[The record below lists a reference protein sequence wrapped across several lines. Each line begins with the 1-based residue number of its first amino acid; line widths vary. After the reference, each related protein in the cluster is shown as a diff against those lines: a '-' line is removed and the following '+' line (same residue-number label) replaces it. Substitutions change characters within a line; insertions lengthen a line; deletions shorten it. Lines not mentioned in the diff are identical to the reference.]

1 MRFNQFSYYPVSQ
14 QQALRE
20 LSSLGFKLDQSNSD
34 KELFEAFVRTCFF
47 NYKNTDYPL
56 STLAVDKETDL
67 LTFFNSD
74 RELTAEIFYTVAF
87 QLLGF
92 SYLTDFE
99 DGLVF
104 HKETAF
110 PIVYGDLIDNLYQ
123 LLNTRTKKGNTLI
136 DQLVSDGLIPENNDY
151 HYFNGKSLATF
162 SANNAIREVVYVESR
177 IDSDNDGLPDLIK
190 VNIIRPSYHGKIPAV
205 MTASPYH
212 QGTNDKA
219 SDKALYKMEVELE
232 VKEPH
237 EISLEKPTLD
247 LVEPVGQA
255 ELVPEAEEKLTHI
268 NSSYT
273 LNDYF
278 LPRGFANIYVS
289 GLGTKDSQG
298 QMTNGDYRQVEA
310 YKNVIDWLNGRYRA
324 FTDHSRK
331 RQVKADWSNGKVAT
345 TGLSYLGTM
354 SNGLATTGVDGLEV
368 IIAEAGISSWY
379 NYYRENGLV
388 TSPGGYP
395 GEDFDSLDELT
406 YSRNLLAGDY
416 IRGNEAHK
424 ESIEELKKNL
434 DRKTGDYNQFW
445 HDRNY
450 LLNAEKVKAEVV
462 FTHGSQDWNVKP
474 LHVYQMFNA
483 LPSHINKHL
492 FYHNG
497 AHVYMNNWQS
507 IDFRE
512 SMNALL
518 TQKLLGHETDYRLP
532 RIVWQDNTAPQTW
545 MTFEDFGN
553 QTDHKTFTLGTEEA
567 VIQNHY
573 EDSDFERFGKNYQT
587 FNNELYQGKVNQVT
601 IDLPVT
607 EDLHLN
613 GRVKLNLRLKS
624 STNKGLLSAQL
635 LELGQKKYLQ
645 PYPGVLSARTIDNG
659 RYHMLENL
667 CELPF
672 SPNAQRVITKGY
684 LNLQNRYDLLKIEEV
699 KPDEWME
706 FQFELQPTIY
716 KLKESDTVRLVLYT
730 TDFEITVRDN
740 TDYHLTVDL
749 AQSSLEMPFQR
760 EVTVDEQSRAK
771 TPAHPSPNH

>member
-1 MRFNQFSYYPVSQ
+1 MRFNQFSYLPVSHSQ
-14 QQALRE
+14 VLRE
-20 LSSLGFKLDQSNSD
+20 LSQLGLKLVPEQAS
-34 KELFEAFVRTCFF
+34 KKQLEQFVRWSFF
-47 NYKNTDYPL
+47 TYSNTDYAL
-56 STLAVDKETDL
+56 STLAADKETDL
-67 LTFFNSD
+67 VTFFQSD
-74 RELTAEIFYTVAF
+74 RELTAEIFYTVVF

-92 SYLTDFE
+92 NYLIDFE
-99 DGLVF
+99 NAEQF
-104 HKETAF
+104 RKETGF
-110 PIVYGDLIDNLYQ
+110 PIVYRDLIENLYH

-136 DQLVSDGLIPENNDY
+136 DQLVSDGLIAEDNHY

-162 SANNAIREVVYVESR
+162 SSHDVIREVVYVESR
-177 IDSDNDGLPDLIK
+177 VDTDKDGLPDLIK
-190 VNIIRPSYHGKIPAV
+190 VSVIRPRYEGKIPAV

-219 SDKALYKMEVELE
+219 SDKALYKMEGELE
-232 VKEPH
+232 IKLPHTIELEEPK
-237 EISLEKPTLD
+237 LN
-247 LVEPVGQA
+247 LVEPLGQA
-255 ELVPEAEEKLTHI
+255 ELVSEAEEKLTHI

-278 LPRGFANIYVS
+278 LPRGFANLYVS
-289 GLGTKDSQG
+289 GVGTKDSQG
-298 QMTNGDYRQVEA
+298 LMTNGDYQQIEA
-310 YKNVIDWLNGRYRA
+310 HKNVIDWLNGRCRA
-324 FTDHSRK
+324 FTDHTRK

-345 TGLSYLGTM
+345 TGISYLGTM

-395 GEDFDSLDELT
+395 GEDFDSLAELT

-416 IRGNEAHK
+416 IRGNQAHQADLEKVK
-424 ESIEELKKNL
+424 EQL

-450 LLNAEKVKAEVV
+450 LLNAHKVKAEVV

-474 LHVYQMFNA
+474 LHVYQMFHA
-483 LPSHINKHL
+483 LPDNIRKHL
-492 FYHNG
+492 FFHHG

-518 TQKLLGHETDYRLP
+518 SKKLLGLATDYQLP
-532 RIVWQDNTAPQTW
+532 TVIWQDNTAPQTW
-545 MTFEDFGN
+545 QILDNFGKEDELHTFS
-553 QTDHKTFTLGTEEA
+553 LGTEEK
-567 VIQNHY
+567 VIQNQY
-573 EDSDFERFGKNYQT
+573 SQKDFERYGKTYQT
-587 FNNELYQGKVNQVT
+587 FNTELYQGKANQTT
-601 IDLPVT
+601 IDLPVSQ
-607 EDLHLN
+607 DIHLN
-613 GRVKLNLRLKS
+613 GRVELKLRVKS

-645 PYPGVLSARTIDNG
+645 PYPAVLSARTIDNG

-672 SPNAQRVITKGY
+672 NPSAQRVITKGY
-684 LNLQNRYDLLKIEEV
+684 LNLQNRSELLRIEAIQ
-699 KPDEWME
+699 PNEWMD
-706 FQFELQPTIY
+706 FKLELQPTIY
-716 KLKESDTVRLVLYT
+716 KLKEGDTLRLVLYT
-730 TDFEITVRDN
+730 TDFEITIRDN

-749 AQSSLEMPFQR
+749 AQS
-760 EVTVDEQSRAK
+760 TIII
-771 TPAHPSPNH
+771 PS